1 MVAKKGGEY
10 MNKSELIDALTK
22 KTDLTKK
29 QAADVINALFSTHED
44 KKKTGIIAAEI
55 AKGEKVILTGFGT
68 FERRARKARDGR
80 NPQTGATI
88 KIAAA
93 KYPAFAAGKAFKD
106 RVHKRK

>member
-1 MVAKKGGEY
+1 
-10 MNKSELIDALTK
+10 MNKSELIDALMK
-22 KTDLTKK
+22 KTGLNKR
-29 QAADVINALFSTHED
+29 QAVGAIDALFSTSDD

-55 AKGEKVILTGFGT
+55 AKGEKISLTGFGT
-68 FERRARKARDGR
+68 FERRARKARQGR

-88 KIAAA
+88 MIAAA